1 MWISLGLCWGQTA
14 SVHGKAS
21 FPYPE
26 AALRAVSLWTRLT
39 SARVAVTLVQAP
51 QLTAGQLDQLRAY
64 TAQLVSRGA
73 VVAAVPAGEL
83 DCVLSSQAR
92 AGLLARQHSSP
103 LAGGEAGGRPLPRLH
118 PPLGHRHH
126 RGL

>member
-21 FPYPE
+21 FPYAE

-39 SARVAVTLVQAP
+39 PARVAVTLVQAP

-64 TAQLVSRGA
+64 TAQLVSR
-73 VVAAVPAGEL
+73 
-83 DCVLSSQAR
+83 AR
-92 AGLLARQHSSP
+92 WWPRCRPGTWTASSP
-103 LAGGEAGGRPLPRLH
+103 PRQG
-118 PPLGHRHH
+118 PGY
-126 RGL
+126 

>member
-21 FPYPE
+21 FPYAE

-39 SARVAVTLVQAP
+39 PARVAVTLVQAP

-73 VVAAVPAGEL
+73 VVAAVPAGDL

-92 AGLLARQHSSP
+92 AGLLVDTDRASNEGS
-103 LAGGEAGGRPLPRLH
+103 LIT
-118 PPLGHRHH
+118 
-126 RGL
+126 GLLLV

>member
-92 AGLLARQHSSP
+92 AGLLPRQHSSP
-103 LAGGEAGGRPLPRLH
+103 LPGGEAGGRPLPRLH
-118 PPLGHRHH
+118 PPLGHRDH
-126 RGL
+126 RRL

>member
-21 FPYPE
+21 FPYAE

-39 SARVAVTLVQAP
+39 PARVAVTLVQAP
-51 QLTAGQLDQLRAY
+51 QLTAGQLDQLRTY

-73 VVAAVPAGEL
+73 VVVTVPAGDL

-92 AGLLARQHSSP
+92 ARLLVEYQTKVLS
-103 LAGGEAGGRPLPRLH
+103 
-118 PPLGHRHH
+118 
-126 RGL
+126 